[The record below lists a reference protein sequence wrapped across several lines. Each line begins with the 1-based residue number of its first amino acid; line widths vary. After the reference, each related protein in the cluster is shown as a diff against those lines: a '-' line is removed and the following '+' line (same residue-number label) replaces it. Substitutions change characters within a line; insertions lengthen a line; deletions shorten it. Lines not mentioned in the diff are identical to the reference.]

1 MSIRTDRVGRMIQRE
16 VADLLQQDFGEA
28 SQSLVTV
35 TGVRMTDD
43 LGTAYVDVSVLGA
56 DDRQRK
62 AAIARLDAQIRNSRV
77 WTATEA
83 AAAEDAREAFRQA
96 LALHLRTRALKW
108 QKMELERDIA
118 EAIDGDDGDGI
129 THLLRALSEVQ
140 NELSRLEQ
148 QEAII
153 DGFGVLS
160 GRVRGGK

>member
-62 AAIARLDAQIRNSRV
+62 AAIARLDAQ
-77 WTATEA
+77 ATEIRHA
-83 AAAEDAREAFRQA
+83 LSARIRHQLKRMPELRFFLDDGPQRRARMDELFAKIAAEREEDEGADATA
-96 LALHLRTRALKW
+96 
-108 QKMELERDIA
+108 
-118 EAIDGDDGDGI
+118 DDE
-129 THLLRALSEVQ
+129 TP
-140 NELSRLEQ
+140 SRGEY
-148 QEAII
+148 
-153 DGFGVLS
+153 
-160 GRVRGGK
+160 

>member
-62 AAIARLDAQIRNSRV
+62 AAIARLDAQSTEIRHALS
-77 WTATEA
+77 
-83 AAAEDAREAFRQA
+83 ARIRHQLKRMPE
-96 LALHLRTRALKW
+96 LRFFL
-108 QKMELERDIA
+108 
-118 EAIDGDDGDGI
+118 DDGPQR
-129 THLLRALSEVQ
+129 RARMDELFAQIAADRDESGSEGAGADD
-140 NELSRLEQ
+140 EAPSRGEY
-148 QEAII
+148 
-153 DGFGVLS
+153 
-160 GRVRGGK
+160 